1 MKKTGVSNWEERRLD
16 QGSKFN
22 ASYNSYWNGKKTND
36 KNFKEKTW
44 RNIISEILNPNNYA
58 ALSNNCVFEPI
69 KIIQGIIKD
78 ANKYKKEAWIL
89 LMDISKV
96 YDSVSSI
103 MLEKNL
109 ERLKL
114 PTKLIN
120 IVMDIINNRFNRVI
134 VNKEVTDEYY
144 VRDGLDQGEIW
155 SPILWRIFYDV
166 SLTRLELVRNE
177 SLL

>member
-1 MKKTGVSNWEERRLD
+1 
-16 QGSKFN
+16 
-22 ASYNSYWNGKKTND
+22 
-36 KNFKEKTW
+36 
-44 RNIISEILNPNNYA
+44 
-58 ALSNNCVFEPI
+58 
-69 KIIQGIIKD
+69 
-78 ANKYKKEAWIL
+78 
-89 LMDISKV
+89 MDISKV

-155 SPILWRIFYDV
+155 SPILWRCYRIEVRYNDQV
-166 SLTRLELVRNE
+166 MKKIDENLTLNTTAFMDDTILHTIILIILIIPSNSNVTITTDEQIMRIIINFINERNI
-177 SLL
+177 

>member
-1 MKKTGVSNWEERRLD
+1 
-16 QGSKFN
+16 
-22 ASYNSYWNGKKTND
+22 
-36 KNFKEKTW
+36 
-44 RNIISEILNPNNYA
+44 
-58 ALSNNCVFEPI
+58 
-69 KIIQGIIKD
+69 
-78 ANKYKKEAWIL
+78 
-89 LMDISKV
+89 MDISKV

-109 ERLKL
+109 GRLKL

-120 IVMDIINNRFNRVI
+120 ISYCKQRSYD
-134 VNKEVTDEYY
+134 

-177 SLL
+177 VCYRIEVRYKDDVRSSDEKK